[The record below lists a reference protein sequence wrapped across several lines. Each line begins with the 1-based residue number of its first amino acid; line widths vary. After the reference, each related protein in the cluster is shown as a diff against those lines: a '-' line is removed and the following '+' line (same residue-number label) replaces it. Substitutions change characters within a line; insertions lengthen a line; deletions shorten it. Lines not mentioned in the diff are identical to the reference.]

1 VAQRVSQF
9 IRQRSASN
17 IHHATNI
24 ATAIGLPLNVF
35 ATITFSLT
43 ECPPDEVSWA
53 FRKLLSNRYAHW
65 ARRVTK
71 RSPTHV
77 WAIEA
82 AADTIEVHWLVHV
95 PVEHQA
101 EFRRRLM
108 DWTIGVTGGVRA
120 QRAIKTK
127 PVNNL
132 VGIRQ
137 YILKG
142 MDAAFAADYGV
153 RHQPQG
159 AVYGKRA
166 GTSQNLGPAAKR
178 RLRETGAYPKAKP
191 LKIRLMKMRAEAP
204 ANRPVLPNPG

>member
-1 VAQRVSQF
+1 MAQRVSLF
-9 IRQRSASN
+9 IRQKPASN

-35 ATITFSLT
+35 VTITFSLT
-43 ECPPDEVSWA
+43 ECPPEEVSWA
-53 FRKLLSNRYAHW
+53 FRKLLGNRYAHW

-71 RSPTHV
+71 RPPTHV

-95 PVEHQA
+95 QAEHQA
-101 EFRRRLM
+101 DFRRRLM
-108 DWTIGVTGGVRA
+108 DWTAGVTGGVRA

-132 VGIRQ
+132 VGVKK

-159 AVYGKRA
+159 EVHGKRA

-178 RLRETGAYPKAKP
+178 RLRASGAYPKAKP
-191 LKIRLMKMRAEAP
+191 LKIGLMKLRTETP
-204 ANRPVLPNPG
+204 ASRPASPIPG